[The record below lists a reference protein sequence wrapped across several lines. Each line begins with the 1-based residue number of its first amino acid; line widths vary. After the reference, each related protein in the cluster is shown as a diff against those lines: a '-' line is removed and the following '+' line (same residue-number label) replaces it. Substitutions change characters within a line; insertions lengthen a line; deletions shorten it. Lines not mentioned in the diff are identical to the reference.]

1 MLERCADQARPF
13 QLPALATAPA
23 LGSAGMSN
31 STATL
36 DEAALERARQ
46 EGFTQGLAAA
56 GEQASGLP
64 APEWDQLEAEV
75 LSINELIE
83 NFDQRL
89 TMFVLA
95 LSLQLSSLV
104 LRSAARVKADQV
116 IPSIRAAL
124 RNLPGMAEDT
134 RLHVSARDAAL
145 LRRLAASDARLALP
159 WEIVDEDA
167 LTPGECRFRS
177 VRLGGESD
185 AQAPWRQAIQALG
198 ESADWVD
205 AQGVGKQNGA
215 V

>member
-1 MLERCADQARPF
+1 MLKRGADRVQPF
-13 QLPALATAPA
+13 QLPALTTAPA
-23 LGSAGMSN
+23 LGSTRLGG
-31 STATL
+31 STTAL

-46 EGFTQGLAAA
+46 EGFTQGLAAGREPVSA
-56 GEQASGLP
+56 LA
-64 APEWDQLEAEV
+64 APEWGQLEAEV
-75 LSINELIE
+75 RSINELME

-89 TMFVLA
+89 TMFGLA

-159 WEIVDEDA
+159 WEIVEDDA
-167 LTPGECRFRS
+167 LTPGQCRFRS
-177 VRLGGESD
+177 VRLSGESD

-205 AQGVGKQNGA
+205 AQDIGKQDGA
-215 V
+215 L